1 MGTVKGYMDGIDIAS
16 YQKDID
22 VKKVPSDF
30 VITKATQG
38 SWYTNPYFEKK
49 AAQTLAAGKHLGI
62 YHYSEG
68 TDYKKEVDFF
78 ISKIQRYLGKALF
91 FLDWEGQS
99 NKLFGVKD
107 ASYCKSFMDYFYER
121 TGIRMILYVSK
132 SVLRSHN
139 WKSVEEAGYAI
150 WPAQYKNDN
159 TTGYQEAPW
168 TDDKGWG
175 AWTGPAIYQY
185 SSHGRLTGYSG
196 NLDINKACI
205 TGEQWGILAAPASA
219 EKEQEIIEVAAAE
232 PRQMIIYL
240 DPQQMME
247 NLALAEAGYQEK
259 KSNSR
264 LYCKH
269 TNSGSGNWTKYG
281 KEMHKIF
288 PKTMDL
294 PAPWCDCFYDW
305 LTYTLFGNATAQS
318 LLGGSYDDY
327 TVNSAL
333 LYQRVGAWHS
343 TPQWMDQVFFSKNG
357 AISGIYHT
365 GAYLWKEDDGTIVTV
380 EGNTSGSAGV
390 DPDGGQVSVK
400 RYKPGTSGYKKIVGY
415 GRPKWSLAGEITK
428 AMPTPKLI
436 TKGQNGAA
444 VRLWQFIVGAKIDG
458 DFGPKTEEAT
468 KNFQSFHGMHATGIV
483 AAAAWAAGMAKGMIS
498 TGMPE
503 IEQGSMGNAVKF
515 LQAILGATVD
525 GDFGPKTDAALKD
538 FQRSKGL
545 DADGCA
551 GANTWAALLR
561 EIQ

>member
-22 VKKVPSDF
+22 VKNVQSDF

-49 AAQTLAAGKHLGI
+49 AAQTLAAGKLLGI

-68 TDYKKEVDFF
+68 SDYKKEVEFY
-78 ISKIQRYLGKALF
+78 ISKTKAYLGKF
-91 FLDWEGQS
+91 FPALDWEGMS
-99 NKLFGVKD
+99 NSLFGKKD
-107 ASYCKSFMDYFYER
+107 VEYCKNFMDYFYEK
-121 TGIRMILYVSK
+121 TGLRMILYVSK
-132 SVLRSHN
+132 SVLRAHD
-139 WKSVEEAGYAI
+139 WTPVEEAGYPI
-150 WPAQYKNDN
+150 WVAQYGANKP
-159 TTGYQEAPW
+159 TGYQETPW

-175 AWTGPAIYQY
+175 AWTGPTIYQY
-185 SSHGRLTGYSG
+185 SSKGQLSGYKG
-196 NLDINKACI
+196 DLDINKSCI
-205 TGEQWGILAAPASA
+205 TRDQWEIFAAPDNSDKQQKAKG
-219 EKEQEIIEVAAAE
+219 EEI
-232 PRQMIIYL
+232 RQIVIYL

-259 KSNSR
+259 KTNSR

-525 GDFGPKTDAALKD
+525 GDFGPKTDAALKA